1 MKPKQ
6 AQAARESASRVT
18 ALGHQGS
25 AIARLRE
32 AYTRRKHDAAPGVE
46 DQPWATYGAQLD
58 PHLRAWADRLKRGA

>member
-1 MKPKQ
+1 
-6 AQAARESASRVT
+6 VT

-46 DQPWATYGAQLD
+46 GQPWATYGAQLD